1 MVTQVLISCQNG
13 GGALCCEL
21 WHRKIKKKLCV
32 YLRQPGILA
41 YEGGVGNILQSRTL
55 LFVPPTIE
63 LRIFSYFFS
72 LPIIIKVPSSDSRLH
87 RKRITNGLSN
97 TRKKPIIR
105 MRTIFFGKIVCTFT
119 GHWPRLLS
127 RITFFVFLCVRW
139 NWNQF
144 SCHFDCDRS
153 AAHTPHTHKNE
164 NKNSFEWENSPI
176 TILRLLYMDFVI

>member
-127 RITFFVFLCVRW
+127 RITFFFFCVFAEIGINFHAISIVTAQPL
-139 NWNQF
+139 
-144 SCHFDCDRS
+144 
-153 AAHTPHTHKNE
+153 TPHTHIKMKIKTVSNE
-164 NKNSFEWENSPI
+164 KIRP
-176 TILRLLYMDFVI
+176 